1 MAITANTHP
10 LDRERYLAAGM
21 NDVIH
26 KPLDI
31 SDMAS
36 RISAALSQRER
47 EVG

>member
-1 MAITANTHP
+1 MLQVGLYQGAFV
-10 LDRERYLAAGM
+10 DAAGM